1 MIDECL
7 SVFRRKLEKEGENLI
22 LRDYIPANGTYV
34 IVTKDGQIKTCIDIK
49 FDKKLGKFDKDF
61 AEFQDI
67 CYYDYHSKLISIDK
81 PLIAAKGKV
90 IQSNNYY
97 TFWIKKESLFNGKL
111 TKEIIEK
118 YYEILEMPEKKY
130 KKGNSLEL
138 YQFARERVGEVDKE
152 VLNRNKKWILEHI
165 FSLQEIMEIDLKKK
179 DSLKIFFEAE
189 RSEYEKEGKRYFI
202 PNIYNNNSYNIKVKN
217 SVLGLPDNNQVM
229 NNKKPFLSVKT
240 RKVPSPYL
248 LNMDEVMVQKQFF
261 DYLVNF
267 VNAGK
272 YNVYVD
278 LEHMEFQ
285 ACRNA
290 EYPMGS
296 VCGFFLR
303 VEQPKNSNEAA
314 INYQDVIPDYENKLQ
329 KEFAYENVMEIY
341 NDKYPEYDMAYHSYK
356 KMSEL
361 EALVDDIFFSKMLR
375 NNYFTEI
382 DKLSSIEPKLKR
394 NLITYRQQ
402 IFAWAYLGNQ
412 AGIVTAMDK
421 LSLSAIKAS
430 ILNEHLGK
438 AVRQINLRLSLK
450 KYFYQGGEYM
460 ADFSIELREN
470 LKRKLNSEESQK
482 IENDREYYY
491 AVGQLFRYYI
501 YLNKGA
507 KKNEALINPI
517 LNAKNDDIIK
527 KQVVQYYKKYNYAIL
542 YGSKRADA
550 LYKMVLGYEAE
561 GSAMQDMICMGF
573 VDNNLVLEKKEEKNN
588 G

>member
-7 SVFRRKLEKEGENLI
+7 SVFRRRIEEEGENLI
-22 LRDYIPANGTYV
+22 LRDYIPAEGTYV
-34 IVTKDGQIKTCIDIK
+34 IVTKDGQIKASRDIK
-49 FDKKLGKFDKDF
+49 FDKKLGKIDKDF

-67 CYYDYHSKLISIDK
+67 CYYDYHSKLITMNK
-81 PLIAAKGKV
+81 PQDPAKV
-90 IQSNNYY
+90 IHSNNYY
-97 TFWIKKESLFNGKL
+97 AFWIKKESLSNGKL
-111 TKEIIEK
+111 TREIIEK

-130 KKGNSLEL
+130 EKGKAMEL
-138 YQFARERVGEVDKE
+138 YQSVRETLGEVDKE
-152 VLNRNKKWILEHI
+152 VLDRNKAWILEHI
-165 FSLQEIMEIDLKKK
+165 FRLQEIMEIDLEKK
-179 DSLKIFFEAE
+179 DYLKIFFEAE
-189 RSEYEKEGKRYFI
+189 RSEYEKEGNRYFI
-202 PNIYNNNSYNIKVKN
+202 PNIYNSNNYNMKVEN
-217 SVLGLPDNNQVM
+217 DVLGLPDNNQGM
-229 NNKKPFLSVKT
+229 NSKKPFLSIKT
-240 RKVPSPYL
+240 RKVSSPYL
-248 LNMDEVMVQKQFF
+248 LNMNEVMVQKQFF
-261 DYLVNF
+261 DYLMNF
-267 VNAGK
+267 ASAGK

-303 VEQPKNSNEAA
+303 LAKGKNEAE
-314 INYQDVIPDYENKLQ
+314 IHYQDVIPYYENKLQ
-329 KEFAYENVMEIY
+329 KEFSYENVMEIY

-356 KMSEL
+356 KKSEL
-361 EALVDDIFFSKMLR
+361 EGLIDDIFFSKMLR

-438 AVRQINLRLSLK
+438 AVRQINLRLSLQ

-482 IENDREYYY
+482 IENDKEYYY